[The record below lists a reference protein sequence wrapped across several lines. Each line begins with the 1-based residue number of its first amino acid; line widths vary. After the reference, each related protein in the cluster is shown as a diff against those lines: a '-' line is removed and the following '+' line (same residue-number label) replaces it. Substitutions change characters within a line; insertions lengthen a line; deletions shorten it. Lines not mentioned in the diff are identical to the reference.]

1 MAEIASWNG
10 HSFTVS
16 PKLIRGFTGLT
27 IKGSSETEDKTSDGQ
42 KYVSRKNSN
51 PSEITL
57 TAELNALTGCDVKN
71 EALKFVDEA
80 QSGAKNYFYMGGKK
94 LITCQLM
101 LTEASVSE
109 TTIAPNGT
117 WISCKV
123 KLTMK
128 QCAKYDG
135 SSSSSSPSSSS
146 SSSSSSGSGSSS
158 GSKKTSTK
166 KTSTTTTKK
175 TTTAAVVGAV
185 AGAVTAVATTVKKAV
200 SAATS
205 TASKVTSALK
215 SAVSAVNAA
224 KKTSSTTKKTSV
236 VSKVTTAVK
245 NKVKAL
251 AK

>member
-42 KYVSRKNSN
+42 QYVSRKNSN

-80 QSGAKNYFYMGGKK
+80 RSGAKNYFYMGGKK

-135 SSSSSSPSSSS
+135 TGSSSS
-146 SSSSSSGSGSSS
+146 SSSSSSGSSSSSS

-185 AGAVTAVATTVKKAV
+185 AGAVAAVAKTATTVVKAV
-200 SAATS
+200 SAAS
-205 TASKVTSALK
+205 KTASALK
-215 SAVSAVNAA
+215 TAVAAVNNA

-236 VSKVTTAVK
+236 VSKVTSAIK
-245 NKVKAL
+245 NKIKAL
-251 AK
+251 KK

>member
-80 QSGAKNYFYMGGKK
+80 RSGAKNYFYMGGKK

-135 SSSSSSPSSSS
+135 TGSSSS
-146 SSSSSSGSGSSS
+146 SSSSSSGGSSS
-158 GSKKTSTK
+158 SSSSKKTSTK

-175 TTTAAVVGAV
+175 TTVAGVVGAV
-185 AGAVTAVATTVKKAV
+185 AGAVAAV
-200 SAATS
+200 
-205 TASKVTSALK
+205 ASKVKTAVSSAS
-215 SAVSAVNAA
+215 SAVKKIQTVVNSVNAA

-236 VSKVTTAVK
+236 VSKVTSAVK
-245 NKVKAL
+245 NKIKAL
-251 AK
+251 KK

>member
-71 EALKFVDEA
+71 EALKFVNEA
-80 QSGAKNYFYMGGKK
+80 RSGAKNYFYMGGKK

-135 SSSSSSPSSSS
+135 TGSSSS
-146 SSSSSSGSGSSS
+146 SSSSSSGSSSSSS

-185 AGAVTAVATTVKKAV
+185 AGPVAAVAKTATTVVKAV
-200 SAATS
+200 S
-205 TASKVTSALK
+205 TASKTASALK
-215 SAVSAVNAA
+215 AAVAAVNNA

-236 VSKVTTAVK
+236 VSKVTSAIK
-245 NKVKAL
+245 NKIKAL
-251 AK
+251 KK

>member
-16 PKLIRGFTGLT
+16 PKVIRSFTGLT

-51 PSEITL
+51 PAEITM

-80 QSGAKNYFYMGGKK
+80 RSGAKNYFYMGGKK

-135 SSSSSSPSSSS
+135 TSSSSSSISGSSSS
-146 SSSSSSGSGSSS
+146 S
-158 GSKKTSTK
+158 KKSSTK
-166 KTSTTTTKK
+166 KTSTTTIKK
-175 TTTAAVVGAV
+175 TTVAAVVGVVGAV
-185 AGAVTAVATTVKKAV
+185 AGIVAMVSSKSKTA
-200 SAATS
+200 
-205 TASKVTSALK
+205 SALK
-215 SAVSAVNAA
+215 TAAAFVNAA
-224 KKTSSTTKKTSV
+224 KNTSSTTKKTTV
-236 VSKVTTAVK
+236 TKKVSSGSSKIRM
-245 NKVKAL
+245 L

>member
-80 QSGAKNYFYMGGKK
+80 RSGAKNYFYMGGKK

-135 SSSSSSPSSSS
+135 TGSSSS
-146 SSSSSSGSGSSS
+146 SSSSSSGSSSSSS

-166 KTSTTTTKK
+166 KTSTTTAKK

-185 AGAVTAVATTVKKAV
+185 AGAVAAVAKTATTVVKAV
-200 SAATS
+200 SAAS
-205 TASKVTSALK
+205 KTASALK
-215 SAVSAVNAA
+215 TAVAAVNNA

-236 VSKVTTAVK
+236 VSKVTSAIK
-245 NKVKAL
+245 NKIKAL
-251 AK
+251 KK

>member
-80 QSGAKNYFYMGGKK
+80 RSGAKNYFYMGGKK

-135 SSSSSSPSSSS
+135 TGSSS
-146 SSSSSSGSGSSS
+146 SSS

-185 AGAVTAVATTVKKAV
+185 AGAVAAVAKTATTVVKAV
-200 SAATS
+200 SAAS
-205 TASKVTSALK
+205 KTASALK
-215 SAVSAVNAA
+215 TAVAAVNNA

-236 VSKVTTAVK
+236 ASKVTSAIK
-245 NKVKAL
+245 NKIKAL
-251 AK
+251 KK

>member
-16 PKLIRGFTGLT
+16 PKLIRGFSGLT

-80 QSGAKNYFYMGGKK
+80 RSGAKNYFYMGGKK

-135 SSSSSSPSSSS
+135 TGSSSS
-146 SSSSSSGSGSSS
+146 SSSSSSGSSSS
-158 GSKKTSTK
+158 SSSSKKTSTK

-185 AGAVTAVATTVKKAV
+185 AGAVAAVAKTATTVVKAV
-200 SAATS
+200 SAAS
-205 TASKVTSALK
+205 KTASALK
-215 SAVSAVNAA
+215 TAVAAVNNA

-236 VSKVTTAVK
+236 VSKVTSAVK
-245 NKVKAL
+245 NKIIAL
-251 AK
+251 KK

>member
-80 QSGAKNYFYMGGKK
+80 RSGAKNYFYMGGKK

-135 SSSSSSPSSSS
+135 TGSSSS
-146 SSSSSSGSGSSS
+146 SSSSSSGSSSSSS

-185 AGAVTAVATTVKKAV
+185 AGAVAAAAKTATTVVKAV
-200 SAATS
+200 SAAS
-205 TASKVTSALK
+205 KTASALK
-215 SAVSAVNAA
+215 TAVAAVNNA

-236 VSKVTTAVK
+236 VSKVTSAIK
-245 NKVKAL
+245 NKIKAL
-251 AK
+251 KK

>member
-80 QSGAKNYFYMGGKK
+80 RSGAKNYFYMGGKK

-135 SSSSSSPSSSS
+135 TGSSSS
-146 SSSSSSGSGSSS
+146 SSSS
-158 GSKKTSTK
+158 SKKTSTK

-175 TTTAAVVGAV
+175 TTAAAVVGAV
-185 AGAVTAVATTVKKAV
+185 AGAVAAVAKTATTVVKAV
-200 SAATS
+200 S
-205 TASKVTSALK
+205 TASKTASALK
-215 SAVSAVNAA
+215 AAVAAVNNA

-236 VSKVTTAVK
+236 VSKVTSAIK
-245 NKVKAL
+245 NKIKAL
-251 AK
+251 KK

>member
-80 QSGAKNYFYMGGKK
+80 RSGAKNYFYMGGKK

-135 SSSSSSPSSSS
+135 SSSSSSSS
-146 SSSSSSGSGSSS
+146 SSS

-175 TTTAAVVGAV
+175 TTTAAVAGAVVGAV
-185 AGAVTAVATTVKKAV
+185 AAVAKTATTVVKA
-200 SAATS
+200 AS
-205 TASKVTSALK
+205 TASKTASALK
-215 SAVSAVNAA
+215 AAVEAVNNA

-236 VSKVTTAVK
+236 VSKVTSAVK
-245 NKVKAL
+245 NKIKAL
-251 AK
+251 KK

>member
-10 HSFTVS
+10 HPFTVS

-42 KYVSRKNSN
+42 KYVSRKNSK
-51 PSEITL
+51 PSEISL

-80 QSGAKNYFYMGGKK
+80 RSGAKNYFYMGGKK

-101 LTEASVSE
+101 LVEASVSE

-128 QCAKYDG
+128 QCAKHDG
-135 SSSSSSPSSSS
+135 SGSSSS
-146 SSSSSSGSGSSS
+146 SSSSSSGSSSS
-158 GSKKTSTK
+158 SSSKKTSTK

-175 TTTAAVVGAV
+175 TTVGGVVGAV
-185 AGAVTAVATTVKKAV
+185 AGAVAAVVSKVKTTVS
-200 SAATS
+200 SAS
-205 TASKVTSALK
+205 
-215 SAVSAVNAA
+215 SAVKKIQTVVNSVNAA
-224 KKTSSTTKKTSV
+224 KKTSSTTKSV
-236 VSKVTTAVK
+236 STVKKVSTGSSKVK
-245 NKVKAL
+245 ML

>member
-80 QSGAKNYFYMGGKK
+80 RSGAKNYFYMGGKK

-135 SSSSSSPSSSS
+135 TGSSSSPSSSS
-146 SSSSSSGSGSSS
+146 SGSSS
-158 GSKKTSTK
+158 GSSSSKKSSTK
-166 KTSTTTTKK
+166 TTSTTTVKK
-175 TTTAAVVGAV
+175 AAAAGVAGAV
-185 AGAVTAVATTVKKAV
+185 AGAVAAV
-200 SAATS
+200 
-205 TASKVTSALK
+205 ASKVKTTVTSVASKVSGALK
-215 SAVSAVNAA
+215 SAVAAVNAA

-236 VSKVTTAVK
+236 VSKVTSAAK

-251 AK
+251 LK

>member
-80 QSGAKNYFYMGGKK
+80 RSGAKNYFYMGGKK

-135 SSSSSSPSSSS
+135 TGSSSS
-146 SSSSSSGSGSSS
+146 SSSSSSGSSSSSS

-185 AGAVTAVATTVKKAV
+185 AGAVAAVAKTATTAVKAV
-200 SAATS
+200 SAAS
-205 TASKVTSALK
+205 KTASALK
-215 SAVSAVNAA
+215 TAVAAVNNA

-236 VSKVTTAVK
+236 VSKVTSAIK
-245 NKVKAL
+245 NKIKAL
-251 AK
+251 KK

>member
-57 TAELNALTGCDVKN
+57 TAELNALIGCDVKN

-80 QSGAKNYFYMGGKK
+80 RSGAKNYFYMGGKK

-135 SSSSSSPSSSS
+135 TGSSSS
-146 SSSSSSGSGSSS
+146 SSSSSSGSSSSSS

-185 AGAVTAVATTVKKAV
+185 AGAVAAVAKTATTVVKAV
-200 SAATS
+200 SAAS
-205 TASKVTSALK
+205 KTASALK
-215 SAVSAVNAA
+215 TAVAAVNNA

-236 VSKVTTAVK
+236 VSKVTSAIK
-245 NKVKAL
+245 NKIKAL
-251 AK
+251 KK

>member
-80 QSGAKNYFYMGGKK
+80 RSGAKNYFYMGGKK

-135 SSSSSSPSSSS
+135 TGSSSS
-146 SSSSSSGSGSSS
+146 SSSSSSGSSSSSS

-175 TTTAAVVGAV
+175 TTTAAVAGAVVGAV
-185 AGAVTAVATTVKKAV
+185 AAVAKTATTVVKA
-200 SAATS
+200 AS
-205 TASKVTSALK
+205 TASKTASALK
-215 SAVSAVNAA
+215 TAVAAVNNA

-236 VSKVTTAVK
+236 VSKVTSAIK
-245 NKVKAL
+245 NKIKAL
-251 AK
+251 KK

>member
-80 QSGAKNYFYMGGKK
+80 RSGAKNYFYMGGKK

-135 SSSSSSPSSSS
+135 SGSS
-146 SSSSSSGSGSSS
+146 SSSSSSGGSSGSS
-158 GSKKTSTK
+158 GSKKSSTK

-175 TTTAAVVGAV
+175 TTTAAVVKAV
-185 AGAVTAVATTVKKAV
+185 AGAVTAVATTVKKVV
-200 SAATS
+200 STVSSA
-205 TASKVTSALK
+205 ASKVKSALK
-215 SAVSAVNAA
+215 SAVSYVNAA
-224 KKTSSTTKKTSV
+224 KKASSKTKKTSV
-236 VSKVTTAVK
+236 SSKVKSTAK

-251 AK
+251 LK

>member
-80 QSGAKNYFYMGGKK
+80 RSGAKNYFYMGGKK

-135 SSSSSSPSSSS
+135 TGSSS
-146 SSSSSSGSGSSS
+146 SSS

-185 AGAVTAVATTVKKAV
+185 AGAVAAVAKTATTVVKAV
-200 SAATS
+200 SAAS
-205 TASKVTSALK
+205 KTASALK
-215 SAVSAVNAA
+215 TAVAAVNNA

-236 VSKVTTAVK
+236 VSKVTSTIK
-245 NKVKAL
+245 NKIKAL
-251 AK
+251 KK

>member
-71 EALKFVDEA
+71 EAMKFVDEA
-80 QSGAKNYFYMGGKK
+80 RSGAKNYFYMGGKK

-109 TTIAPNGT
+109 TTIATNGT

-135 SSSSSSPSSSS
+135 TSSSS
-146 SSSSSSGSGSSS
+146 SSSSSSGSS
-158 GSKKTSTK
+158 GSKKSSTK
-166 KTSTTTTKK
+166 STSTTTKK
-175 TTTAAVVGAV
+175 TTTSTVASVVSKVVNTVKTVATAVKAATTGVKA
-185 AGAVTAVATTVKKAV
+185 ASALKTAVA
-200 SAATS
+200 
-205 TASKVTSALK
+205 
-215 SAVSAVNAA
+215 AVNAA

-236 VSKVTTAVK
+236 ASKVTSSLK
-245 NKVKAL
+245 NKIKAL
-251 AK
+251 KK

>member
-80 QSGAKNYFYMGGKK
+80 RSGAKNYFYMGGKK

-135 SSSSSSPSSSS
+135 TFSSSSSGSSSS
-146 SSSSSSGSGSSS
+146 SSS
-158 GSKKTSTK
+158 SKKTSTK
-166 KTSTTTTKK
+166 KTSTTTTQKA
-175 TTTAAVVGAV
+175 TAAAVVGAV
-185 AGAVTAVATTVKKAV
+185 AGAVAAVAKTATTVVKAV
-200 SAATS
+200 SAAS
-205 TASKVTSALK
+205 KTASALK
-215 SAVSAVNAA
+215 TAVAAVNAA

-236 VSKVTTAVK
+236 VSKISTAIK

-251 AK
+251 KK

>member
-80 QSGAKNYFYMGGKK
+80 RSGAKNYFYMGGKK

-135 SSSSSSPSSSS
+135 TGSSSS
-146 SSSSSSGSGSSS
+146 SSSSSSGSSSSSS

-175 TTTAAVVGAV
+175 TTTAAVAGAVVGAV
-185 AGAVTAVATTVKKAV
+185 AAVDKTVTTVVKA
-200 SAATS
+200 AS
-205 TASKVTSALK
+205 TASKTASALK
-215 SAVSAVNAA
+215 TAVAAVNNA

-236 VSKVTTAVK
+236 VSKVTSAIK
-245 NKVKAL
+245 NKIKAL
-251 AK
+251 KK

>member
-80 QSGAKNYFYMGGKK
+80 RSGAKNYFYMGGKK

-135 SSSSSSPSSSS
+135 TGSSSS
-146 SSSSSSGSGSSS
+146 SSSSSSGSSSSSS

-175 TTTAAVVGAV
+175 TTAAAVVGAV
-185 AGAVTAVATTVKKAV
+185 AGAVAAVAKTATTVVKAV
-200 SAATS
+200 S
-205 TASKVTSALK
+205 TASKTASALK
-215 SAVSAVNAA
+215 AAVAAVNNA

-236 VSKVTTAVK
+236 VSKVTSAIK
-245 NKVKAL
+245 NKIKAL
-251 AK
+251 KK

>member
-71 EALKFVDEA
+71 EALKFVNEA
-80 QSGAKNYFYMGGKK
+80 RSGAKNYFYMGGKK

-135 SSSSSSPSSSS
+135 TGSSSS
-146 SSSSSSGSGSSS
+146 SSSSSSGSSSSSS

-185 AGAVTAVATTVKKAV
+185 AGAVAAVAKTATTVVKAV
-200 SAATS
+200 SAAS
-205 TASKVTSALK
+205 KTASALK
-215 SAVSAVNAA
+215 TAVAAVNNA

-236 VSKVTTAVK
+236 VSKVTSAIK
-245 NKVKAL
+245 NKIKAL
-251 AK
+251 KK

>member
-80 QSGAKNYFYMGGKK
+80 RSGAKNYFYMGGKK

-135 SSSSSSPSSSS
+135 TGSSSS
-146 SSSSSSGSGSSS
+146 SSSSSSGGSSS
-158 GSKKTSTK
+158 SSSSKKTSTK

-175 TTTAAVVGAV
+175 TTVAGVVGAV
-185 AGAVTAVATTVKKAV
+185 AGAVAAV
-200 SAATS
+200 
-205 TASKVTSALK
+205 ASKVKTAVSSAS
-215 SAVSAVNAA
+215 SAVKKIQTVVNSVNAA

-236 VSKVTTAVK
+236 VSKVTSAIK
-245 NKVKAL
+245 NKIKAL
-251 AK
+251 KK

>member
-80 QSGAKNYFYMGGKK
+80 RSGAKNYFYMGGKK

-135 SSSSSSPSSSS
+135 TGS
-146 SSSSSSGSGSSS
+146 SSSSSSGSSSSSS

-185 AGAVTAVATTVKKAV
+185 AGAVAAVAKTATTVVKAV
-200 SAATS
+200 SAAS
-205 TASKVTSALK
+205 KTASALK
-215 SAVSAVNAA
+215 TAVAAVNNA

-236 VSKVTTAVK
+236 VSKVTSAIK
-245 NKVKAL
+245 NKIKAL
-251 AK
+251 KK

>member
-80 QSGAKNYFYMGGKK
+80 RSGAKNYFYMGGKK

-101 LTEASVSE
+101 LTEASASE

-135 SSSSSSPSSSS
+135 TGSSSS
-146 SSSSSSGSGSSS
+146 SSSSSSGSSSSSS

-185 AGAVTAVATTVKKAV
+185 AGAVAAVAKTATTVVKAV
-200 SAATS
+200 SAAS
-205 TASKVTSALK
+205 KTASALK
-215 SAVSAVNAA
+215 TAVAAVNNA

-236 VSKVTTAVK
+236 VSKVTSAIK
-245 NKVKAL
+245 NKIKAL
-251 AK
+251 KK

>member
-80 QSGAKNYFYMGGKK
+80 RSGAKNYFYMGGKK

-135 SSSSSSPSSSS
+135 SGSS
-146 SSSSSSGSGSSS
+146 SSSSSSGGSRRSS
-158 GSKKTSTK
+158 GSKKSSTK

-175 TTTAAVVGAV
+175 TTTAAVVRAV
-185 AGAVTAVATTVKKAV
+185 AGAVTAVATTVKKVV
-200 SAATS
+200 STVSSA
-205 TASKVTSALK
+205 ASKVKSALK
-215 SAVSAVNAA
+215 SVASYVNAA
-224 KKTSSTTKKTSV
+224 KKASSKTKKTSV
-236 VSKVTTAVK
+236 SSKVKSTAK

-251 AK
+251 LK

>member
-51 PSEITL
+51 PSEITM

-80 QSGAKNYFYMGGKK
+80 RSGAKNYFYMGGKK

-135 SSSSSSPSSSS
+135 TGSSSS
-146 SSSSSSGSGSSS
+146 SSSSSSGSSSSSS

-185 AGAVTAVATTVKKAV
+185 AGAVAAVAKTATTVVKAV
-200 SAATS
+200 SAAS
-205 TASKVTSALK
+205 KTASALK
-215 SAVSAVNAA
+215 TAVAAVNNA

-236 VSKVTTAVK
+236 VSKVTSAIK
-245 NKVKAL
+245 NKIKAL
-251 AK
+251 KK

>member
-71 EALKFVDEA
+71 EALKVVDEA
-80 QSGAKNYFYMGGKK
+80 RSGAKNYFYMGGKK

-135 SSSSSSPSSSS
+135 TGSSSS
-146 SSSSSSGSGSSS
+146 SSSSSSGSSSSSS

-185 AGAVTAVATTVKKAV
+185 AGAVAAVAKTATTVVKAV
-200 SAATS
+200 SAAS
-205 TASKVTSALK
+205 KTASALK
-215 SAVSAVNAA
+215 TAVAAVNNA

-236 VSKVTTAVK
+236 VSKVTSAIK
-245 NKVKAL
+245 NKIKAL
-251 AK
+251 KK

>member
-80 QSGAKNYFYMGGKK
+80 RSGAKNYFYMGGKK

-135 SSSSSSPSSSS
+135 SSSSSSSSSL
-146 SSSSSSGSGSSS
+146 S

-166 KTSTTTTKK
+166 KTSTTT
-175 TTTAAVVGAV
+175 AAVAGAVVGAV
-185 AGAVTAVATTVKKAV
+185 AAVAKTVTTVVKA
-200 SAATS
+200 AS
-205 TASKVTSALK
+205 TASKTASALK
-215 SAVSAVNAA
+215 AAVEAVNNA

-236 VSKVTTAVK
+236 VSKVTSAVK
-245 NKVKAL
+245 NKIKAL
-251 AK
+251 KK

>member
-80 QSGAKNYFYMGGKK
+80 RSGAKNYFYMGGKK

-135 SSSSSSPSSSS
+135 T
-146 SSSSSSGSGSSS
+146 SSSSSGSSGGSS

-175 TTTAAVVGAV
+175 TTTSTVANVVSKVVNTVKAV
-185 AGAVTAVATTVKKAV
+185 ATAVKTVTTGAKVASALKTAVA
-200 SAATS
+200 
-205 TASKVTSALK
+205 
-215 SAVSAVNAA
+215 AVNNA

-236 VSKVTTAVK
+236 VSKVKSAVK
-245 NKVKAL
+245 NKIKAL
-251 AK
+251 KK

>member
-146 SSSSSSGSGSSS
+146 SSSGSGSSS

>member
-51 PSEITL
+51 PSESTL

-80 QSGAKNYFYMGGKK
+80 RSGAKNYFYMGGKK

-135 SSSSSSPSSSS
+135 TGSSSS
-146 SSSSSSGSGSSS
+146 SSSSSSGSSSSSS

-185 AGAVTAVATTVKKAV
+185 AGAVAAVAKTATTVVKAV
-200 SAATS
+200 SAAS
-205 TASKVTSALK
+205 KTASALK
-215 SAVSAVNAA
+215 TAVAAVNNA

-236 VSKVTTAVK
+236 VSKVTSAIK
-245 NKVKAL
+245 NKIKAL
-251 AK
+251 KK

>member
-80 QSGAKNYFYMGGKK
+80 RSGAKNYFYMGGKK

-135 SSSSSSPSSSS
+135 SSSSSSSS
-146 SSSSSSGSGSSS
+146 SSS

-175 TTTAAVVGAV
+175 TTTAAVAGAVVGAV
-185 AGAVTAVATTVKKAV
+185 AAVAKTVTTVVKA
-200 SAATS
+200 AS
-205 TASKVTSALK
+205 TASKTASALK
-215 SAVSAVNAA
+215 AAVEAVNNA

-236 VSKVTTAVK
+236 VSKVTSTVK
-245 NKVKAL
+245 NKIKAL
-251 AK
+251 KK

>member
-80 QSGAKNYFYMGGKK
+80 RSGAKNYFYMGGKK

-135 SSSSSSPSSSS
+135 TGSSSS
-146 SSSSSSGSGSSS
+146 SSSSSSGSSSSSS

-175 TTTAAVVGAV
+175 TTTAAVAGAVVGAV
-185 AGAVTAVATTVKKAV
+185 AAVAKTVTTVVKA
-200 SAATS
+200 AS
-205 TASKVTSALK
+205 TASKTASALK
-215 SAVSAVNAA
+215 TAVAAVNNA

-236 VSKVTTAVK
+236 VSKVTSAIK
-245 NKVKAL
+245 NKIKAL
-251 AK
+251 KK

>member
-80 QSGAKNYFYMGGKK
+80 RSGAKNYFYMGGKK

-135 SSSSSSPSSSS
+135 TF
-146 SSSSSSGSGSSS
+146 SSSSSGSSGSSS

-175 TTTAAVVGAV
+175 TTTSTVASVVSKVVNTVKTVATAVKAATTGAKV
-185 AGAVTAVATTVKKAV
+185 ASALKTAVA
-200 SAATS
+200 
-205 TASKVTSALK
+205 
-215 SAVSAVNAA
+215 AVNNA

-236 VSKVTTAVK
+236 VSKVTSAAK

-251 AK
+251 LK